1 VFHRPTKKGGYQK
14 SSINGSGGLRRPRLY
29 VGLDIGSVS
38 AFATL
43 GDTSIVN
50 NSNAP
55 GIPILASLNGLFGVE
70 EVQNKH
76 FDPLEIKGTRYLKD
90 SRYPKFITNRR
101 VVLIPVFMR
110 AMANVKVN
118 PLFTKESFSYS
129 KLDFL
134 RLLFYLCIYS

>member
-1 VFHRPTKKGGYQK
+1 VFHRPIKKGGYQK
-14 SSINGSGGLRRPRLY
+14 SSINGSGVLRRPRLY
-29 VGLDIGSVS
+29 EGLVIGSVN

-55 GIPILASLNGLFGVE
+55 GITILASLNGLFGVE

-76 FDPLEIKGTRYLKD
+76 FDALELKGRRYPKD
-90 SRYPKFITNRR
+90 CRYPKFRTNRR

-110 AMANVKVN
+110 AMANIKVN
-118 PLFTKESFSYS
+118 PLITK
-129 KLDFL
+129 
-134 RLLFYLCIYS
+134 